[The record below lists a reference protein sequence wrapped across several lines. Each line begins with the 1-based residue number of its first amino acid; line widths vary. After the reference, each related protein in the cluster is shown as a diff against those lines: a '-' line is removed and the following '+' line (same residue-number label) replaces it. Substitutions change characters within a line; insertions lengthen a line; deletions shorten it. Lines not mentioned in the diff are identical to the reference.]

1 MSESVYNSDGASEL
15 VSIIIVVMESVRQSV
30 YSSDDGVSE

>member
-1 MSESVYNSDGASEL
+1 MSESVYNSDVVSDC

-30 YSSDDGVSE
+30 YSSDVVSK